1 MRKLHALAALLALAA
16 ASAACGDG
24 ATAPTD
30 ADLTGTWTITPT
42 ATALPGGDLQQMTV
56 HFGSRGEY
64 SLEASTWSPVSPAPV
79 SFGTQA
85 GSVTA
90 RGGELRFYPSTAFSV
105 GRRAGL
111 RATGAG
117 FDLAGWDASR
127 GVAYEVV
134 GNHLVLHL
142 PPAAAAAAPAP
153 VLVLTRSDP

>member
-1 MRKLHALAALLALAA
+1 MRKLHALTALLALAA
-16 ASAACGDG
+16 ATACGDG

-30 ADLTGTWTITPT
+30 ADLMGTWTITPT
-42 ATALPGGDLQQMTV
+42 ATALPGGDVQQMTV
-56 HFGSRGEY
+56 HFGAGGAY
-64 SLEASTWSPVSPAPV
+64 TMEASTWGPSSRAPL

-90 RGGELRFYPSTAFSV
+90 SGGELRFHPSTAFSV

-127 GVAYEVV
+127 GVAYEVI
-134 GNHLVLHL
+134 GNRLVLHL
-142 PPAAAAAAPAP
+142 PSPSAPAP
-153 VLVLTRSDP
+153 VLVLTRSAP

>member
-1 MRKLHALAALLALAA
+1 MRKLHAFTALLALAA
-16 ASAACGDG
+16 ASACGDG

-30 ADLTGTWTITPT
+30 ADLMGTWTITPT
-42 ATALPGGDLQQMTV
+42 ATALPGGDVQQMTV
-56 HFGSRGEY
+56 HFGAGGVY
-64 SLEASTWSPVSPAPV
+64 SLEASLWAPASAAPL

-90 RGGELRFYPSTAFSV
+90 RAGELRFHPSTAFSV
-105 GRRAGL
+105 GRRGGL
-111 RATGAG
+111 RATGSG

-142 PPAAAAAAPAP
+142 PSASPAVPAPA
-153 VLVLTRSDP
+153 LVLTRSDP

>member
-90 RGGELRFYPSTAFSV
+90 EDGQLRFHPSSAVSV
-105 GRRAGL
+105 GKSRL
-111 RATGAG
+111 RATGNG
-117 FDLAGWDASR
+117 FDLVGLDLTRS
-127 GVAYEVV
+127 VAYEVV

-142 PPAAAAAAPAP
+142 PSAEAAAP

>member
-56 HFGSRGEY
+56 HFGARGEY

-90 RGGELRFYPSTAFSV
+90 EGGQLRFHPSSAVSV
-105 GRRAGL
+105 GKRSGL
-111 RATGAG
+111 RATGNG
-117 FDLAGWDASR
+117 FDLVGLDLTRS
-127 GVAYEVV
+127 VAYEVV

-142 PPAAAAAAPAP
+142 PAATASAP

>member
-1 MRKLHALAALLALAA
+1 MRKLHALTALLALAA
-16 ASAACGDG
+16 ATACGDG

-30 ADLTGTWTITPT
+30 ADLMGTWTIQPT
-42 ATALPGGDLQQMTV
+42 ATALPGGDVQQMTV
-56 HFGSRGEY
+56 HFGAGGEY
-64 SLEASTWSPVSPAPV
+64 TMEASTWARTSAAPL

-85 GSVTA
+85 GSVVA

-117 FDLAGWDASR
+117 FELAGWDASR

-142 PPAAAAAAPAP
+142 PSASASAPAP
-153 VLVLTRSDP
+153 ALVLTRSDP

>member
-16 ASAACGDG
+16 ATAGGDG

-56 HFGSRGEY
+56 HFGAGGEY
-64 SLEASTWSPVSPAPV
+64 TLEASTWTPASTAPL

-85 GSVTA
+85 GSVSA

-105 GRRAGL
+105 GRRPGL
-111 RATGAG
+111 RGTGAG

-127 GVAYEVV
+127 GMAYEVV

-142 PPAAAAAAPAP
+142 PSTSAPAP
-153 VLVLTRSDP
+153 VLVLTRTDP

>member
-1 MRKLHALAALLALAA
+1 MRKLHALAALFALSAA
-16 ASAACGDG
+16 TACGDG

-30 ADLTGTWTITPT
+30 ADLMGTWTITPT
-42 ATALPGGDLQQMTV
+42 ATALPGGDVQQMTV
-56 HFGSRGEY
+56 HFGAGGAY
-64 SLEASTWSPVSPAPV
+64 TLEATTWGPTSPAPL

-85 GSVTA
+85 GSVTTRA
-90 RGGELRFYPSTAFSV
+90 GELRFYPSTAFSV
-105 GRRAGL
+105 GRKAGL

-142 PPAAAAAAPAP
+142 PAPAASAPAP

>member
-1 MRKLHALAALLALAA
+1 MRKLHALTALLALAA
-16 ASAACGDG
+16 ATACGGDG

-30 ADLTGTWTITPT
+30 ADLMGTWTITPT
-42 ATALPGGDLQQMTV
+42 ATALPGGDVQQMTV
-56 HFGSRGEY
+56 HFGAGGAY
-64 SLEASTWSPVSPAPV
+64 TMEASTWSPASPAPLA
-79 SFGTQA
+79 FGTQA

-90 RGGELRFYPSTAFSV
+90 RGGELRFHPSSAFSV

-142 PPAAAAAAPAP
+142 PSASAAAP
-153 VLVLTRSDP
+153 LVLTRAP

>member
-16 ASAACGDG
+16 ATACGDG

-30 ADLTGTWTITPT
+30 ADLMGTWTITPT

-56 HFGSRGEY
+56 HFGARGEY
-64 SLEASTWSPVSPAPV
+64 TLEASTWRPTSPAPL

-85 GSVTA
+85 GSVTTRA
-90 RGGELRFYPSTAFSV
+90 GELRFYPSTAFSV
-105 GRRAGL
+105 GKQPGL

-142 PPAAAAAAPAP
+142 PSAASAPAP
-153 VLVLTRSDP
+153 VLVLTRSTDP

>member
-1 MRKLHALAALLALAA
+1 MRKLHALTALLALAA
-16 ASAACGDG
+16 ATACGDG

-30 ADLTGTWTITPT
+30 ADLMGTWTITPT
-42 ATALPGGDLQQMTV
+42 ATALPGGDVQQMTV
-56 HFGSRGEY
+56 HFGAGGDY
-64 SLEASTWSPVSPAPV
+64 TMEASTWGPTSPAPL

-85 GSVTA
+85 GSVRA

-105 GRRAGL
+105 GRRPGL
-111 RATGAG
+111 RGTGAG

-142 PPAAAAAAPAP
+142 PSASASASAPA
-153 VLVLTRSDP
+153 LVLTRTDP

>member
-1 MRKLHALAALLALAA
+1 MRKLHALTALLALAA
-16 ASAACGDG
+16 ATACGDG

-30 ADLTGTWTITPT
+30 ADLMGTWTITPT
-42 ATALPGGDLQQMTV
+42 ATALPGGDVQQMTV
-56 HFGSRGEY
+56 HFGAGGEY
-64 SLEASTWSPVSPAPV
+64 TLQASTWGPASPAPL

-90 RGGELRFYPSTAFSV
+90 RAGELRFYPSAAFSV
-105 GRRAGL
+105 GRRPGL
-111 RATGAG
+111 RGTGAG
-117 FDLAGWDASR
+117 FDLAGWDASH

-142 PPAAAAAAPAP
+142 PSAAAPAAPTP

>member
-1 MRKLHALAALLALAA
+1 MRKLQLLSALLLGALA
-16 ASAACGDG
+16 AACGDG

-30 ADLTGTWTITPT
+30 ADLMGTWTITPT
-42 ATALPGGDLQQMTV
+42 ATALPGGDIQQMTV
-56 HFGSRGEY
+56 HFGAGGAY
-64 SLEASTWSPVSPAPV
+64 TLEASTWRPAMPGPL

-85 GSVTA
+85 GSVTTRA
-90 RGGELRFYPSTAFSV
+90 GELRFYPSSAFSV
-105 GRRAGL
+105 GKRPGL

-142 PPAAAAAAPAP
+142 PAAPSTPAP
-153 VLVLTRSDP
+153 VLVLTRSP

>member
-16 ASAACGDG
+16 ATACGDG

-30 ADLTGTWTITPT
+30 ADLMGTWTITPT
-42 ATALPGGDLQQMTV
+42 ATALPGGDVQQMTV
-56 HFGSRGEY
+56 HFGAGGAY
-64 SLEASTWSPVSPAPV
+64 TLEAATWGPASPAPL

-85 GSVTA
+85 GSVTTRA
-90 RGGELRFYPSTAFSV
+90 GELRLYPSTAFSV
-105 GRRAGL
+105 GKRAGL

-142 PPAAAAAAPAP
+142 PSAAAPAP